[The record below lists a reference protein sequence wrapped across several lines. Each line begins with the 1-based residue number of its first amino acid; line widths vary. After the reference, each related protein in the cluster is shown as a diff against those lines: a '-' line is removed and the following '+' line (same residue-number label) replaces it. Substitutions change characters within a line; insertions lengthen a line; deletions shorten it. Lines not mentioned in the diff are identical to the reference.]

1 MVVTTG
7 DKKRPILA
15 SSEYGPGMLTE
26 FPKVHRTQD
35 AYLHPRHCCLIQKY
49 PALLPRESRLRDS
62 ALDKKKDS
70 SGVNRKKT
78 AGNEDGS
85 ECAHDPLG

>member
-1 MVVTTG
+1 MPTSIPVTAA
-7 DKKRPILA
+7 L
-15 SSEYGPGMLTE
+15 
-26 FPKVHRTQD
+26 HRS
-35 AYLHPRHCCLIQKY
+35 IQ
-49 PALLPRESRLRDS
+49 PWLPRESRLRDS

>member
-1 MVVTTG
+1 MPTSIPVTAALY
-7 DKKRPILA
+7 R
-15 SSEYGPGMLTE
+15 S
-26 FPKVHRTQD
+26 
-35 AYLHPRHCCLIQKY
+35 IQ
-49 PALLPRESRLRDS
+49 PWLPRESRLRDS